1 MDKEH
6 KTKIKAEL
14 EDIKRKISPNIV
26 LDNSNQPIE
35 HNNIEPEVNAI
46 EELDIMRK
54 RMLKM
59 GHKFDKID
67 STEEFEK
74 LKKLMEEDDFS
85 ITKYFQ
91 KLTGISEEHI
101 KKYGMDKSEIDEFL
115 TQRYKDKFP
124 QSHESLY
131 DMDILNN
138 IELPNFVDIEGI
150 KKPKSPEQPS
160 DGYKGR
166 KPK

>member
-6 KTKIKAEL
+6 KTKLAKELEAEL
-14 EDIKRKISPNIV
+14 EDIKRKISPNIA

-35 HNNIEPEVNAI
+35 HNNIEFEASFP
-46 EELDIMRK
+46 EELDIMQ
-54 RMLKM
+54 KM
-59 GHKFDKID
+59 GHK
-67 STEEFEK
+67 TYAAEE
-74 LKKLMEEDDFS
+74 LKKRMLEDDFS
-85 ITKYFQ
+85 ITEYLQ

>member
-6 KTKIKAEL
+6 KTKLAKEL
-14 EDIKRKISPNIV
+14 EDT
-26 LDNSNQPIE
+26 PIE
-35 HNNIEPEVNAI
+35 HNNIEFENSFS
-46 EELDIMRK
+46 EEPTEMINNISKAGFR
-54 RMLKM
+54 
-59 GHKFDKID
+59 ID
-67 STEEFEK
+67 SAEK
-74 LKKLMEEDDFS
+74 LKKIMANNDHSE
-85 ITKYFQ
+85 T
-91 KLTGISEEHI
+91 LTGLTEEMI
-101 KKYGMDKSEIDEFL
+101 KKYGIDSNTADEL
-115 TQRYKDKFP
+115 LVNRYKDKFP